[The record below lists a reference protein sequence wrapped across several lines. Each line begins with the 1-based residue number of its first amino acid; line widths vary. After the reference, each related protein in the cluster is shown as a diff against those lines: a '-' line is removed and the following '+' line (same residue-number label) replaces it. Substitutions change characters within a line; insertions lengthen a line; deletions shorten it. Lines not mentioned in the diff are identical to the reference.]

1 MKSAKITLSVLLFLT
16 IPSGAEEPKSFRDM
30 QWKFLEQSQRRLRLL

>member
-1 MKSAKITLSVLLFLT
+1 MKTAKIAVALLFLLGM
-16 IPSGAEEPKSFRDM
+16 PAGAEEPKSFRDM